1 MNYSK
6 IATVFLLI
14 NAISIGIFFEPA
26 YAAEVPEAK
35 TDKALVVF
43 YRIKSMKGAAISFN
57 VKQGQEAI
65 GTLASGTMFYRYV
78 EPGQHTFWTE
88 VISQDS
94 VTIDA
99 EVGKTYFIEGIS
111 RIGLVVSR
119 PQLRRVEESQAKVA
133 IANLN

>member
-1 MNYSK
+1 MNYLK
-6 IATVFLLI
+6 IAIVFLLI
-14 NAISIGIFFEPA
+14 NTISIGISFEPA
-26 YAAEVPEAK
+26 FAAEVPEAK
-35 TDKALVVF
+35 ADKALVVF
-43 YRIKSMKGAAISFN
+43 YRVKSMKGAAIGFN